1 MELYSSEVFKIKPE
15 INAFRPYQQERRQRG
30 QCCLGLTVL
39 PWGCS
44 PIPEADPYFRCQAGD
59 ELWTTQSIFTCSC
72 CDSPGLT
79 CSGVHISPVTTGF
92 GSDSKAG
99 RDEQGQQVSQLWSA
113 PRQNNTCLDISY
125 AWRAIHLS
133 SVSHMHSFTLSKYDL
148 TLANTQRIY
157 THIIYPPFHKHCDTE
172 DLFLTGNATISTCG
186 LELHCDC
193 F

>member
-1 MELYSSEVFKIKPE
+1 MHLVPISKKGGREASAAWGSLSCHGDAHPYPRLILILDAKQEMSCEPHRASSPAAAVIH
-15 INAFRPYQQERRQRG
+15 
-30 QCCLGLTVL
+30 
-39 PWGCS
+39 
-44 PIPEADPYFRCQAGD
+44 QAS
-59 ELWTTQSIFTCSC
+59 Q
-72 CDSPGLT
+72 

-113 PRQNNTCLDISY
+113 PRQNNTCLDISW

-133 SVSHMHSFTLSKYDL
+133 SLSHIHSFTLSKYDL